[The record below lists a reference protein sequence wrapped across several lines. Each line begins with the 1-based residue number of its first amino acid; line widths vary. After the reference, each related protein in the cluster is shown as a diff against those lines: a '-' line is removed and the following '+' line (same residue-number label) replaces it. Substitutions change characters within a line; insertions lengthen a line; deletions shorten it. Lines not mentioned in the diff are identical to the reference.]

1 MHPAD
6 LHLPMAFQDLTACP
20 HCDLLQRE
28 PQCAVACIV
37 RCRRCGAVLY
47 RAIPGALDT
56 TLALTLAAAALF
68 AIGNVFPVLSLGLQG
83 QTLAASLLG
92 IARALHGAGMNAVA
106 ALVLL
111 TLVVMP
117 SLQIAVRLYLLLPL
131 KLGRVP
137 PAFASAALALDTM
150 RRWSMV
156 EVFVLAAVV
165 CTHRLAQIGDLRI
178 EPGFWA
184 IGAVMMLFAVMDS
197 LFDARDLWAH

>member
-1 MHPAD
+1 MYSPV
-6 LHLPMAFQDLTACP
+6 MTACP
-20 HCDLLQRE
+20 QCDLLQRE
-28 PQCAVACIV
+28 PEYAAACVV
-37 RCRRCGAVLY
+37 RCSRCGAVLY

-68 AIGNVFPVLSLGLQG
+68 GIANVSPVLALELQG
-83 QTLAASLLG
+83 QVLSATLIG
-92 IARALHGAGMNAVA
+92 IARALHDAGMTAVG

-117 SLQIAVRLYLLLPL
+117 ALQIAVRLYLLLPL
-131 KLGRVP
+131 RVGRIP
-137 PAFASAALALDTM
+137 PGFAAAARLLDAM

-165 CTHRLAQIGDLRI
+165 CMHRLAQIGRLEV

-184 IGAVMMLFAVMDS
+184 VGAVMLLFAVMDS
-197 LFDARDLWAH
+197 LFEARDLWGHPAWRNS